1 MIIKKNQ
8 VTAERAEREAFGVS
22 DTLRLSDVGG
32 LSQFGAYVQ
41 TLHPGARSSNNHWHE
56 NEDEFLLVL
65 TGEVTVT
72 EGADAQ
78 VLHAGDSVC
87 WPAGVPNAHHVS
99 NRSNEPCSYV
109 IVGTRVNQDVCHYP
123 DTGRTLHTDGTA
135 WRLLEADGQLFKSG
149 VF

>member
-8 VTAERAEREAFGVS
+8 VQAERAERESFGVS
-22 DTLRLSDVGG
+22 DTVRLSDAGG

-65 TGEVTVT
+65 SGEVTVT
-72 EGADAQ
+72 EGAEVQ
-78 VLHAGDSVC
+78 VLHAGDSAC

-99 NRSNEPCSYV
+99 NRSSELCSYV

>member
-1 MIIKKNQ
+1 MIIKKNLVQ
-8 VTAERAEREAFGVS
+8 AERAEREAFGVS
-22 DTLRLSDVGG
+22 DTVRLSEAGG

-41 TLHPGARSSNNHWHE
+41 MLHPGARTSNNHWHE
-56 NEDEFLLVL
+56 NEDEFLYVL
-65 TGEVTVT
+65 SGEVTVT
-72 EGADAQ
+72 EGAEVQ
-78 VLHAGDSVC
+78 VLHAGDSAC

-99 NRSNEPCSYV
+99 NRSSEPCSYV

-135 WRLLEADGQLFKSG
+135 WRLLEADGQVVKSG